1 MVRVTGVGDQDLEFL
16 VGRMAQELPSHHGPV
31 PGPVP
36 FTGIGRM
43 DGHEALSTADEFL
56 EGLALLVALA
66 LSAPVLAQDKITL
79 RMSTPASETDQRSVA
94 LAEVFAPA
102 VADFAVYEPH
112 WNSSLFKQG
121 TELEA
126 IARGNLEMALA
137 SAQELAVFFPEF
149 SIFATG
155 YVHRDA
161 AHQVA
166 VFNDPLMDPFKKKVE
181 DELNMKLLSVMYFG
195 ARHVNL
201 RTDKKVMTPEDL
213 AGVNLRM
220 PGTDAWQFLG
230 KALGAS
236 PTPMAFAEVYT
247 GLQTGAID
255 GQDNPLPTVVD
266 KKFYEVTK
274 QIILT
279 SHLVDLNYIAISK
292 KVWDKMTPEQ
302 QATVQAAADAAAIR
316 IENLSLAG
324 DMGRSPFYK
333 NPYRYMLRV
342 RREYSRSG
350 SRFFSGAG
358 ESEDVAVDWGEPPQ
372 PEIPFIFDTD
382 MRAAVRRMVTHGAGP
397 KTRARFVRLMVRECS
412 GEQIPHATA
421 MEMLKQEG
429 FYPFKRRGP
438 IPNRYC
444 GAIDP
449 LTGGF
454 LGIPSPENRKSSSG
468 YYGFRKNG

>member
-1 MVRVTGVGDQDLEFL
+1 MRIKLSRRTVLSVIVSAAL
-16 VGRMAQELPSHHGPV
+16 VCGLASQSLADKKIKLRMAGSGSA
-31 PGPVP
+31 
-36 FTGIGRM
+36 TGTRAI
-43 DGHEALSTADEFL
+43 ALDE
-56 EGLALLVALA
+56 
-66 LSAPVLAQDKITL
+66 K
-79 RMSTPASETDQRSVA
+79 
-94 LAEVFAPA
+94 FAPA
-102 VADFAVYEPH
+102 VSEFAVYEPH

-181 DELNMKLLSVMYFG
+181 DELNMKLLSVVYFG

-213 AGVNLRM
+213 SGVNLCM
-220 PGTDAWQFLG
+220 PGTEAWQFLG

-236 PTPMAFAEVYT
+236 PTPMAFSEVYT

-302 QATVQAAADAAAIR
+302 QAKVQAAAD
-316 IENLSLAG
+316 
-324 DMGRSPFYK
+324 D
-333 NPYRYMLRV
+333 
-342 RREYSRSG
+342 
-350 SRFFSGAG
+350 
-358 ESEDVAVDWGEPPQ
+358 
-372 PEIPFIFDTD
+372 
-382 MRAAVRRMVTHGAGP
+382 
-397 KTRARFVRLMVRECS
+397 
-412 GEQIPHATA
+412 ATA
-421 MEMLKQEG
+421 YGRQKQLALEDELVSFLKEKG
-429 FYPFKRRGP
+429 LKVYE
-438 IPNRYC
+438 PNLD
-444 GAIDP
+444 A
-449 LTGGF
+449 
-454 LGIPSPENRKSSSG
+454 
-468 YYGFRKNG
+468 FRKHAQGMYLKSDIAKSWPKGLLEKINAL